1 MVYSL
6 LADAVALFH
15 FAYVAYVVVGELVI
29 VVGAVFRQG
38 WVRNP
43 WFRWTH
49 LLAIAI
55 VALEAVGHIECP
67 VTSWENDLRT
77 LAGQET
83 SNETFVG
90 RMVQTVFLNNRWD
103 QWVYEYLHIGFGV
116 LVLATFVLV
125 PPRWRR
131 RPLPAGQPPAA
142 A

>member
-1 MVYSL
+1 MVYSV

-29 VVGAVFRQG
+29 VVGALLRQG

-55 VALEAVGHIECP
+55 VVVEAFGHIECP
-67 VTSWENDLRT
+67 VTGWERDLRK

-90 RMVQTVFLNNRWD
+90 RMVETVFMNNRWSPE
-103 QWVYEYLHIGFGV
+103 VYEYLHIGFGV

-125 PPRWRR
+125 PPRFRR
-131 RPLPAGQPPAA
+131 APLTAERPSPAV
-142 A
+142 